1 VRIYTNFSLLITGNP
16 VHLKRSYK
24 WWPSPS
30 WRWHVHRHILTTAY

>member
-24 WWPSPS
+24 WWLSPS
-30 WRWHVHRHILTTAY
+30 